1 MIKFNNMKEIKGYEK
16 YLISKDGDIY
26 IKETMYKMKPT
37 ISSNGYLRIGLTKDK
52 KKTIFLV
59 HRLVAFAY
67 IQNLDDK
74 IQVNHINGIKS
85 DNRLINLEWAT
96 RCENM
101 QHAYM
106 NGLMKGFY
114 DYTYKPVLDTANG
127 IFYESV
133 KEASFLLNINYST
146 LRSMLQGHRKNK
158 TNLIYA

>member
-1 MIKFNNMKEIKGYEK
+1 MKEIKGYER

-26 IKETMYKMKPT
+26 IKETMYKMKPSL
-37 ISSNGYLRIGLTKDK
+37 SSNGYLRIGLTKDK

-67 IQNLDDK
+67 IQNLDNK

-85 DNRLINLEWAT
+85 DNKLINLEWAT

-101 QHAYM
+101 QHAYK

-114 DYTYKPVLDTANG
+114 DYAYKPVLDTANG

-133 KEASFLLNINYST
+133 KEASRSVKMNYST
-146 LRSMLQGHRKNK
+146 LRSMLQGYRKNK
-158 TNLIYA
+158 TNLIYAT

>member
-1 MIKFNNMKEIKGYEK
+1 MKQINGYEK

-26 IKETMYKMKPT
+26 IKETMQKMKP
-37 ISSNGYLRIGLTKDK
+37 SLSQNGYLRIGLTKDK

-59 HRLVAFAY
+59 HRLVALSY
-67 IQNLDDK
+67 LENIDNK
-74 IQVNHINGIKS
+74 IQVNHINGIKY
-85 DNRLINLEWAT
+85 DNRLANLEWAT
-96 RCENM
+96 RHENM
-101 QHAYM
+101 QHAYK

-114 DYTYKPVLDTANG
+114 DCAYKIVLDTSNG

-133 KEASFLLNINYST
+133 KEASCLLKINYST

>member
-1 MIKFNNMKEIKGYEK
+1 MKQINGYEK

-26 IKETMYKMKPT
+26 IKETMQKMKP
-37 ISSNGYLRIGLTKDK
+37 SLSQNGYLRIGLTKDK

-59 HRLVAFAY
+59 HRLVALSY
-67 IQNLDDK
+67 LENIDNK
-74 IQVNHINGIKS
+74 IQVNHINGIKY
-85 DNRLINLEWAT
+85 DNRLANLEWAT
-96 RCENM
+96 SHENM
-101 QHAYM
+101 QHAYK

-114 DYTYKPVLDTANG
+114 DCAYKIVLDTSNG

-133 KEASFLLNINYST
+133 KEASCLLKINYST